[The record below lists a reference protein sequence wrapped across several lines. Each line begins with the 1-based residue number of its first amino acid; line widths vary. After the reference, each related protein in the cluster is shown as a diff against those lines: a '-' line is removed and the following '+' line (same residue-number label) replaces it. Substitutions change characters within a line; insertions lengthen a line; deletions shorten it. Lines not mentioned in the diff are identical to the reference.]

1 MSDLTKT
8 KEKESPSGRFT
19 AMVVKEYQV
28 ASGTTTM
35 SPEMKR
41 RIQNYF
47 VKIDMILNDAETKRL
62 SKSEQFRDALD
73 FSWQNINIEKL
84 ASEVV
89 VLSSLGLD
97 PLTPNH
103 INPIPFKNTRL
114 NKYDVVFIRGYKGLE
129 VVAKNY
135 ALTPPK
141 NVICELVYETDLF
154 DMTKKDRENKVEN
167 YAFKVAQPFNRGQI
181 IGGFIYKEFEDETLN
196 TIEVLSIAQILKRKP
211 KHASPEFW
219 GGEKDKWENGK
230 KVGKETI
237 EGWYEEMCLKTLKR
251 HAWGSFTLDGSKVND
266 SYEKM
271 LDIERDETRVE
282 QSTTTEDAIA
292 TVIQPNFEQPKIQQ
306 KEVITIKSEQV
317 KEVVAAENPI
327 AFEFPKMD

>member
-8 KEKESPSGRFT
+8 KESPSGRFT

-62 SKSEQFRDALD
+62 SKSEQFRDVLD

-114 NKYDVVFIRGYKGLE
+114 NKYDIVFIRGYKGLE

-167 YAFKVAQPFNRGQI
+167 YAFKVSQPFNRGQI
-181 IGGFIYKEFEDETLN
+181 IGGFIYKESEDETLN

-211 KHASPEFW
+211 KHASAEFW

-237 EGWYEEMCLKTLKR
+237 EGWFEEMCLKTLKR

-282 QSTTTEDAIA
+282 QSTTAEDTIA
-292 TVIQPNFEQPKIQQ
+292 TVIQPDFEQPKIEQ
-306 KEVITIKSEQV
+306 KEVITIKAEQV